1 MKYMEFKF
9 KTDDGSILYA
19 REWRPESEV
28 RGVICLIHGL
38 GDHSERYPYLA
49 MALTQEGY
57 TLLSYDQRGH
67 GQSLGQRG
75 DVPSYESL
83 LDDIDSF
90 GRESSRRF
98 PNLPLFLY
106 GHSLGGN
113 LVLNYVLRRK
123 SDFVGVI
130 ATSPW
135 LRLAFE
141 PSWLQVK
148 LALVMNKLWPSF
160 SQSNSLVPS
169 ALSHDIAVV
178 EAYRVDP
185 LVHNQISARLFMS
198 AYQAGLWAIE
208 NAVLFDKPL
217 LLMHGGDDHI
227 TSVAATAQFV
237 KQAPQDCTLKIWPGL
252 YHELHNELEKVEIM
266 SYLINWLKSKTP
278 ASD

>member
-1 MKYMEFKF
+1 MKYTEFQF
-9 KTDDGSILYA
+9 KTNDESLLFA
-19 REWRPESEV
+19 REWQPESDP

-38 GDHSERYPYLA
+38 GEHSGRYAYLA
-49 MALTQEGY
+49 KVLTLEGY
-57 TLLSYDQRGH
+57 TLLAYDQRGH

-75 DVPSYESL
+75 HAPSYESL

-123 SDFVGVI
+123 SKFVGVI

-141 PSWLQVK
+141 PSDLKVK
-148 LALVMNKLWPSF
+148 LALVMNKIWPSF
-160 SQSNSLVPS
+160 SQFNDLDLR
-169 ALSHDIAVV
+169 ALSHDITIID
-178 EAYRVDP
+178 AYRVDP
-185 LVHNQISARLFMS
+185 FVHNKISARLFFS
-198 AYQAGLWAIE
+198 VYQAGLWAIE
-208 NAVLFDKPL
+208 NAALFDTPL

-227 TSVAATAQFV
+227 TSAEATKQFA
-237 KQAPQDCTLKIWPGL
+237 KQVQQDCTLKIWEGL
-252 YHELHNELEKVEIM
+252 YHELHNELEKEEIM
-266 SYLINWLKSKTP
+266 IYLTNWLKSKT
-278 ASD
+278 SE